1 MSQRSMVDIAYA
13 YAKEA
18 NRAITFQELWN
29 AIKEELNLS
38 EEEANKKIGVFY
50 TELSLD
56 CRFHCSG
63 DNTWVLRS
71 SLSFDEA
78 TADIFFVKGDLEEE
92 SEEDEDE
99 DEDYED
105 DEDEEDEERLDDSD
119 EDESLDEELYDND
132 EDGE

>member
-18 NRAITFQELWN
+18 NRAVTFQELWD

-99 DEDYED
+99 DYED
-105 DEDEEDEERLDDSD
+105 DEDEEEDEDSLDDPD
-119 EDESLDEELYDND
+119 EDDSLDEEIYENE